1 MRIVPIKSTVKSGV
15 VTGNVPSDGG
25 TYFFFA
31 RLPAIASMGMIIRKR
46 PINVSS
52 PIVVLYQ
59 SVFALNPPKAEPLLL
74 KPWV

>member
-31 RLPAIASMGMIIRKR
+31 RLPAIASMGMIIKKR
-46 PINVSS
+46 PISVSS
-52 PIVVLYQ
+52 PSVVLYQ
-59 SVFALNPPKAEPLLL
+59 KVCSRSIQRTRSRYYPLPP
-74 KPWV
+74 